1 MLNILYLYIQ
11 IRIMAKK
18 KIISDQNIIS
28 FYMDYV
34 LEHGEQPKSVYI
46 FAKINNFDESK
57 FYEYFGSFEAIEK
70 HVFRALFDN
79 TLKVLVESED
89 YQKFDAR
96 NKLLSFYFTFFENL
110 TANRSYVLFALNQ
123 HKNTLKN
130 LSVLS
135 ELKKGFMS
143 YINSLDIETL
153 DVKEERIEKFQHR
166 AIQESAWIQLMLT
179 MKFWMDDTSAS
190 FEKTDIFIEK
200 SVNTSFDVL
209 NIAPLKSVIDLGKF
223 LFKEKMQMK

>member
-1 MLNILYLYIQ
+1 MLYLCIQ
-11 IRIMAKK
+11 IKIMGKK

-34 LEHGEQPKSVYI
+34 LEHGVQPKSVYI
-46 FAKINNFDESK
+46 FAKSNNFDESM
-57 FYEYFGSFEAIEK
+57 FYEHFGSFEAIEK
-70 HVFRALFDN
+70 HVFKAFFDN

-89 YQKFDAR
+89 YQMFDAR

-130 LSVLS
+130 LSVLTA
-135 ELKKGFMS
+135 LKKGFMA
-143 YINSLDIETL
+143 YIGSLDIETL
-153 DVKEERIEKFQHR
+153 DVKEERIDKLQHR
-166 AIQESAWIQLMLT
+166 ALQESAWIQLMLT

-190 FEKTDIFIEK
+190 FQKTDIFIEK